1 MSKKTQRKAS
11 RTREEK
17 GKEEKGKEEKGTEE
31 KGKKE
36 KKAKAT
42 GPRSWS
48 FYLKG
53 GWHTY
58 APEVVRELEAKRDT
72 LRVEDHDG
80 PVEKKKKSDRRIRC
94 HLDDAD
100 EVTTS
105 NTVFYLVKANQFPSI
120 CGCCKK

>member
-1 MSKKTQRKAS
+1 MSKKAQRKAS
-11 RTREEK
+11 RARDDKEEEK
-17 GKEEKGKEEKGTEE
+17 EAGEEEEKEKEEKKV
-31 KGKKE
+31 
-36 KKAKAT
+36 KAT
-42 GPRSWS
+42 GPRSWT

-72 LRVEDHDG
+72 LRVEEQG
-80 PVEKKKKSDRRIRC
+80 ASMEKKKKSDRRIRC